1 MKLPTITPVFRLSLG
16 LSLLTVSLVLLGDLL
31 GFIPNQKL
39 AEFTA
44 RKVISESLAVQLSAN
59 IVQGNMDSVTAVIH
73 SLQERNESILSVG
86 LRTVDNRL
94 ISSAGDHL
102 RHWQPVDKN
111 LSTATHI
118 QVPIYDNS
126 GSWGG
131 VEVSFKPLGGNSSVF
146 FRGGS
151 LLSVIIFI
159 SISGFVVYWL
169 FLKRALNELDPS
181 AVVPDRVRAALN
193 VLAEGLVIL
202 DSSGRIVFVNAVFE
216 HKLGQPAQTIIGKNL
231 SVLNW
236 KSANTEGSAELGILP
251 WKLALDNIEVKP
263 TRLTLCTTLNEQLRF
278 AVNLSPI
285 QGPDGKV
292 RGMVVT
298 FDDVT
303 ELENKNTDL
312 ERALSRI
319 KHSQR
324 EITRQNRELQV
335 LATRDPLTGLLNR
348 RSLFE
353 GFATLLSETYYND
366 DILSCIMLDIDHFK
380 LVNDRFGHATG
391 DIVIKLLAKILTE
404 TARCDDLVGR
414 YGGEEFCVVL
424 PGVDEEHAAYIAE
437 RMRFVVDKVRRD
449 ESTGA
454 IPFTASFGVSSV
466 AGGQSTPEFI
476 IDLADKA
483 LYHAKESGRNQVA
496 RWSVV
501 ALSDNTAKHKV
512 LDAVQET
519 PLIISES
526 ELLSDSDKTENITE
540 QQLHHRIAELETLIS
555 TQSAHWVTSTNEPS
569 DFPNQIVLID
579 RIIQGIERS
588 SRLNTQIVV
597 LFIDVDT
604 LQVIRNTQGEVAA
617 EKLVRVLAGRLKTTL
632 RSTDTVA
639 IDGTE
644 NIGVSVSY
652 VKSGEF
658 VVLLTDMRSEE
669 SATWIIQRLF
679 ASLSEP
685 VQLEGTEV
693 FLDARAGASM
703 YPGDGKD
710 PDILLTNASLAL
722 REAKATLGRDICLY
736 YSKEMNLRSKA
747 QLHMKGQLHRAL
759 ERNEL
764 FIEYQPVVSMKT
776 ARIASFEA
784 LLRWRHPE
792 LGLVSPEDFILIAEN
807 AGLIEN
813 IGSWVLENA
822 CRQLK
827 AWQIAGHEHLTMAV
841 NFSAVQLRKPGLAER
856 VLSIVEQVG
865 ILPTSLTIEITESVL
880 IQNFETAETTINA
893 LSRAGMR
900 ISLDDFGTGYSSLS
914 YLKHFPIDV
923 VKIDKSFLHDFPD
936 HAQDTAIVSAIIAM
950 VHSLGLH
957 VIAEGVE
964 VDRQLQVLQELR
976 CDSIQGYLFSKP
988 IPREQATAL
997 LACQSNIRRRVWATA
1012 ASMVPVDNAVLAGVL
1027 NNAPKRGSAA

>member
-1 MKLPTITPVFRLSLG
+1 M
-16 LSLLTVSLVLLGDLL
+16 
-31 GFIPNQKL
+31 
-39 AEFTA
+39 
-44 RKVISESLAVQLSAN
+44 
-59 IVQGNMDSVTAVIH
+59 
-73 SLQERNESILSVG
+73 
-86 LRTVDNRL
+86 RTVDNRL
-94 ISSAGDHL
+94 ISIAGDHI
-102 RHWQPVDKN
+102 RHWQPLDKDS
-111 LSTATHI
+111 STSTHI
-118 QVPIYDNS
+118 QVPIHDNS
-126 GSWGG
+126 GRWGA
-131 VEVSFKPLGGNSSVF
+131 VEVSFKPLGGNSFIF

-151 LLSVIIFI
+151 LISVIVFI

-202 DSSGRIVFVNAVFE
+202 DSSGRIVFVNAAFE
-216 HKLGQPAQTIIGKNL
+216 HKLGQPAQTLIGKNL
-231 SVLNW
+231 SVLDW
-236 KSANTEGSAELGILP
+236 KSANTEGNAEPCILP
-251 WKLALDNIEVKP
+251 WQLALDDIEAKP
-263 TRLTLCTTLNEQLRF
+263 TLLTLCTTLNEQLRF
-278 AVNLSPI
+278 AVNLMPI
-285 QGPDGKV
+285 QAPDGKI
-292 RGMVVT
+292 RGIVVT

-303 ELENKNTDL
+303 ELDNKNTDL
-312 ERALSRI
+312 EQALSRI

-353 GFATLLSETYYND
+353 GFATLLSEAYYED
-366 DILSCIMLDIDHFK
+366 EILSCIMLDIDHFK
-380 LVNDRFGHATG
+380 LVNDRFGHAAG
-391 DIVIKLLAKILTE
+391 DTVIKLLAKILTE
-404 TARCDDLVGR
+404 TARSNDLVGR
-414 YGGEEFCVVL
+414 YGGEEFCIVL
-424 PGVDEEHAAYIAE
+424 PGVNEQQAAYIAE
-437 RMRFVVDKVRRD
+437 RMRLVVDKVKRD

-454 IPFTASFGVSSV
+454 IPFTASFGVSCV
-466 AGGQSTPEFI
+466 AGGKTTPEFI

-483 LYHAKESGRNQVA
+483 LYHAKESGRNQVT

-501 ALSDNTAKHKV
+501 EHSGNTAKHKV
-512 LDAVQET
+512 QDTVQET
-519 PLIISES
+519 PPIISEP
-526 ELLSDSDKTENITE
+526 ELLSDSDTTEITTE
-540 QQLHHRIAELETLIS
+540 QQLHHRIAELEALIC
-555 TQSAHWVTSTNEPS
+555 TQSAQGVTATNKSS

-579 RIIQGIERS
+579 RITQGIERS
-588 SRLNTQIVV
+588 SRLNSRIAV
-597 LFIDVDT
+597 LFIDIDT

-617 EKLVRVLAGRLKTTL
+617 EKLVKLLAARLKTTL

-639 IDGTE
+639 IDGAE
-644 NIGVSVSY
+644 NIGVSVSH
-652 VKSGEF
+652 VNSGEF
-658 VVLLTDMRSEE
+658 AVLLTDMQNEE

-679 ASLSEP
+679 ASLNEP

-693 FLDARAGASM
+693 FLDARVGASM
-703 YPGDGKD
+703 YPDDGKD

-722 REAKATLGRDICLY
+722 REAKATLGRDVCLY
-736 YSKEMNLRSKA
+736 YSKEMNLRSKT
-747 QLHMKGQLHRAL
+747 QLRMEGELHRAL

-776 ARIASFEA
+776 GRIASFEA

-792 LGLVSPEDFILIAEN
+792 LGLVSPEDFISIAEN

-827 AWQIAGHEHLTMAV
+827 AWQIAGHDHLTMAV
-841 NFSAVQLRKPGLAER
+841 NFSAVQLRKPELAER
-856 VLSIVEQVG
+856 VLSTVEQVG
-865 ILPTSLTIEITESVL
+865 ILPTSLTIEITESAL
-880 IQNFETAETTINA
+880 IQNFETAESTINA

-936 HAQDTAIVSAIIAM
+936 HAHDTAIVSAIIAM

-964 VDRQLQVLQELR
+964 VDRQLQVLQDLR

-988 IPREQATAL
+988 ISREQATAL
-997 LACQSNIRRRVWATA
+997 LASPSNIRRRVWATA
-1012 ASMVPVDNAVLAGVL
+1012 SSDMSVDNAVLAGVL